1 MLWITQGR
9 ILQIIILKYML
20 YKVIKEEGV
29 VVDTLNFEK
38 GALID
43 LDSDAFNIPELLA
56 EGAIVED
63 EAVEDEAVEDEPVL
77 DGEAEPKTE

>member
-1 MLWITQGR
+1 
-9 ILQIIILKYML
+9 ML

-29 VVDTLNFEK
+29 VVDTLNFAK

-63 EAVEDEAVEDEPVL
+63 EAVEDEPVL
-77 DGEAEPKTE
+77 DGEAE

>member
-1 MLWITQGR
+1 LLWITQGR
-9 ILQIIILKYML
+9 TLQIMILKYML

-29 VVDTLNFEK
+29 VVDTLNLAK